1 MALASKK
8 RLPPKQHSS
17 PSKKEEL
24 VPLRFS
30 VDAELYAFLKQIAK
44 RSGKSVSAIVS
55 MYLTVAVDKETKID
69 PCVDR
74 AMQQV
79 VAEDITHR
87 FGPLLRFLSPWKA
100 KRKISN

>member
-8 RLPPKQHSS
+8 RLPPKQHLS

-24 VPLRFS
+24 VPLRIS

-55 MYLTVAVDKETKID
+55 MYLTVAVDKKTKID
-69 PCVDR
+69 PRVDR
-74 AMQQV
+74 AMQQI
-79 VAEDITHR
+79 VAKDIARR
-87 FGPLLRFLSPWKA
+87 FGPLLRFLSTRMPK
-100 KRKISN
+100 KNVTN